1 MIEKFIH
8 NISIACVDKIQG
20 DEKYSELKYA
30 KIAFSV
36 EMLISEGSKI
46 LIVLL
51 IFAMWGK
58 LYEYV
63 FCFGVLLVTRC
74 FTGGIH
80 AKTYLGCL
88 IMSIVFFGLGVIVK
102 ENSQI
107 NIYVAIVMLMIYV
120 LVILI
125 IAPIQSKNRI
135 KFGRRKRYIQKAIA
149 VISAVTIFVIVKYVC
164 IQNLTML
171 VYVYWFQLCGGIYAV
186 LQSRKVK

>member
-8 NISIACVDKIQG
+8 NITIACVDKMQG

-46 LIVLL
+46 LIVLM
-51 IFAMWGK
+51 IFAIWGK

-102 ENSQI
+102 ENIQI
-107 NIYVAIVMLMIYV
+107 NIFVATVMLMIYM
-120 LVILI
+120 LVMLI

-135 KFGRRKRYIQKAIA
+135 RFSRRKRYIQKTIA
-149 VISAVTIFVIVKYVC
+149 VISAVVIFVIVKYVC
-164 IQNLTML
+164 IQDITML
-171 VYVYWFQLCGGIYAV
+171 IYVYWFQLCGGIYAKYCK
-186 LQSRKVK
+186 R